1 MSEKSSKKRLV
12 LTISSLCVAV
22 VAVVCSIVAI
32 FAATS
37 QSVKTTFKVTY
48 SATNVAATVSAN
60 YTVKNGTKKALGKA
74 ITIKADDADNTEY
87 ATLSSTEDIALST
100 ANNEVVFEYIFKND
114 SEDKAFKVT
123 LSDGANRDNVTVSYA
138 TTTTANAE
146 NLSYSSTVPTDV
158 DVAASG
164 TTYIYIK
171 VEITNLA
178 NAAEYTSN
186 DAKPI
191 SWSLVA

>member
-60 YTVKNGTKKALGKA
+60 YTVKNGTKKALGEA
-74 ITIKADDADNTEY
+74 ITIKAEDADNTKY
-87 ATLSSTEDIALST
+87 ATLSSTEDIALTT
-100 ANNEVVFEYIFKND
+100 ANNEVVFEYIFKNN

-123 LSDGANRDNVTVSYA
+123 LSDGAKKDNVTVSYA
-138 TTTTANAE
+138 TTTTE
-146 NLSYSSTVPTDV
+146 NDADLSYSSTVPTNV

-171 VEITNLA
+171 VVITNLA
-178 NAAEYTSN
+178 NAAEYTAD
-186 DAKPI
+186 DATPI